1 MPNNKKDNSVAY
13 DIPQLKVIA
22 EIVCKEIDDSLKE
35 NRAIYDKAARNERA
49 YAQITK
55 WMASGKIPTSPWIGA
70 ADYFVPLIEWIID
83 AVWGRVLKS
92 MFGKRPYMQ
101 AMGVEASDVPKQE
114 GVTDFC
120 DQVLNERIRLYE
132 NFRFYVKQ
140 MLKIPFAILKY
151 CWVYEYD
158 AIYEKSKALV
168 FNSPDGTQEQVLPD
182 EQEKAMQLQ
191 QAGFQPSGEQEVV
204 VRKDREIYND
214 AKLQYIKFSDYVW
227 APSAKRGYKPYW
239 EGDRFFQTISEL
251 KYNPYF
257 IQESIDKLS
266 RTISA
271 GDLSAHAAALQQR
284 KKLFEC
290 FHWYGKLPIDQD
302 NKINFQDPNA
312 IEHEMHAI
320 VSMKEKETIFLSKW
334 EYERIPKK
342 ERVYIRGEFEETE
355 EFCGRSL
362 VDKLFMTQK
371 ELNTLHNTI
380 MNNAQLAMTKVFTKR
395 RTLVGEEYERP
406 TIYPGVFLDVD
417 QPNDIQVIDV
427 GDVKAISWELEQ
439 SFINFAERISNI
451 SVYQT
456 GTARQGGGKTK
467 GEVDRTV
474 YEGNI
479 GMDKFI
485 EQCSL
490 TLKLI
495 HQWTVDYY
503 YNNMPV
509 GLERRIRG
517 DNNQPI
523 FPTQENMQQFDQKG
537 ILPYWK
543 EDDLAGQF
551 DFTWENTSLNSSEAY
566 QIQLAND
573 LAQMYLPHPMVAG
586 SLLATWEILKMGLEA
601 RKIKDWQKILPPR
614 EAIVKEME
622 MMQAQS
628 QASQQAAQGEGSIK
642 QKAVQMAAQKGV
654 PPEVAMQ
661 MAGGMK

>member
-1 MPNNKKDNSVAY
+1 LPKIFLRNQGK
-13 DIPQLKVIA
+13 LKIS
-22 EIVCKEIDDSLKE
+22 CLRSM
-35 NRAIYDKAARNERA
+35 
-49 YAQITK
+49 AQ
-55 WMASGKIPTSPWIGA
+55 KI
-70 ADYFVPLIEWIID
+70 L
-83 AVWGRVLKS
+83 R
-92 MFGKRPYMQ
+92 
-101 AMGVEASDVPKQE
+101 
-114 GVTDFC
+114 VTDMTHWF
-120 DQVLNERIRLYE
+120 LNR
-132 NFRFYVKQ
+132 
-140 MLKIPFAILKY
+140 
-151 CWVYEYD
+151 
-158 AIYEKSKALV
+158 
-168 FNSPDGTQEQVLPD
+168 
-182 EQEKAMQLQ
+182 
-191 QAGFQPSGEQEVV
+191 
-204 VRKDREIYND
+204 
-214 AKLQYIKFSDYVW
+214 
-227 APSAKRGYKPYW
+227 
-239 EGDRFFQTISEL
+239 
-251 KYNPYF
+251 
-257 IQESIDKLS
+257 
-266 RTISA
+266 
-271 GDLSAHAAALQQR
+271 
-284 KKLFEC
+284 
-290 FHWYGKLPIDQD
+290 
-302 NKINFQDPNA
+302 
-312 IEHEMHAI
+312 
-320 VSMKEKETIFLSKW
+320 
-334 EYERIPKK
+334 
-342 ERVYIRGEFEETE
+342 
-355 EFCGRSL
+355 
-362 VDKLFMTQK
+362 
-371 ELNTLHNTI
+371 
-380 MNNAQLAMTKVFTKR
+380 
-395 RTLVGEEYERP
+395 
-406 TIYPGVFLDVD
+406 
-417 QPNDIQVIDV
+417 
-427 GDVKAISWELEQ
+427 
-439 SFINFAERISNI
+439 SNI